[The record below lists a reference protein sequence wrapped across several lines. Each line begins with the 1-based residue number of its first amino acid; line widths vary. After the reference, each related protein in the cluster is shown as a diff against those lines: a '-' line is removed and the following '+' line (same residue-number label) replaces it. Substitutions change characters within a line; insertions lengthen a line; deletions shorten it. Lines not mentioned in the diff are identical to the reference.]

1 MTDFVLQVVQT
12 PNVNEAICW
21 EQTEARLQ
29 KIYQYSLFLKQPLKL
44 GMFVPCDKDGNF
56 LEEPKKEA
64 YEVGAGV
71 KCGGWDYLYNSE
83 DKAIGYYNKPQFDKD
98 LLKYQKAKE
107 KVLFNGFKSTAR
119 FKVSSGFEDMSFLCF
134 NNGNTQ
140 VLVTDFT
147 QEEPKTETCYTI
159 EDLIKFKL
167 VLIESAIKQLG
178 L

>member
-1 MTDFVLQVVQT
+1 MKLISMTDFVLQVVQT

-44 GMFVPCDKDGNF
+44 EMFVPVDEAGDV
-56 LEEPKKEA
+56 LEEP
-64 YEVGAGV
+64 
-71 KCGGWDYLYNSE
+71 DYLDE
-83 DKAIGYYNKPQFDKD
+83 RFE
-98 LLKYQKAKE
+98 LKRMIYEEAKE
-107 KVLFNGFKSTAR
+107 KVLFNGFNSTAR
-119 FKVSSGFEDMSFLCF
+119 FKVSSGFEDMSFLCY

-167 VLIESAIKQLG
+167 LLTESAIKQLG

>member
-1 MTDFVLQVVQT
+1 MKLISMTDFVLQVVQT

-21 EQTEARLQ
+21 EQTESRLQ

-44 GMFVPCDKDGNF
+44 EMFVPCDPDGNVLEKPEEHF
-56 LEEPKKEA
+56 PTGNNNLEEQIFIKQK
-64 YEVGAGV
+64 
-71 KCGGWDYLYNSE
+71 
-83 DKAIGYYNKPQFDKD
+83 Q
-98 LLKYQKAKE
+98 YQQAKQ

-119 FKVSSGFEDMSFLCF
+119 FKVSSGLEDMSFLCF

-167 VLIESAIKQLG
+167 LITESAIKQLA